1 MDRLLSDA
9 EINATCGSVNM
20 KLIYVNDDTLFNSE
34 HDIVEGLDIM
44 PYLDEIEKAYAT
56 YKASCL
62 QNVIDEY
69 VREYK
74 PAPFQEIVIACIQ
87 EKQAGF

>member
-1 MDRLLSDA
+1 
-9 EINATCGSVNM
+9 M
-20 KLIYVNDDTLFNSE
+20 KLIVADKNKLPFDPDYSGYPLFTKGQQSILNG
-34 HDIVEGLDIM
+34 IDIM

-74 PAPFQEIVIACIQ
+74 PAPFNEFVIACIQ
-87 EKQAGF
+87 AKQAGF